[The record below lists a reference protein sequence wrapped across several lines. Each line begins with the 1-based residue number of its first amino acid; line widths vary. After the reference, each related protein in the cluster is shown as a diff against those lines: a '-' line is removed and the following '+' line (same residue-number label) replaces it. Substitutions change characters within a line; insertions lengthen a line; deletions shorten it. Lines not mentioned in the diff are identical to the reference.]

1 MTRPIYLTPPIAL
14 KKSTAN
20 RTALGAAVGARTV
33 KSGQSRWFVGYKKH
47 TLRLWVGDTAGPVLL
62 APLISWAAP
71 GNRGDVLF
79 LEPSL
84 RYCHQ
89 QLGFVPDL
97 VVGDLAY
104 LSGDVQ
110 RRLREQL
117 HVGVV
122 TPLKRN
128 FQLSKAA
135 ETGLTFRCHQG
146 QKLEWLGLNELEQL
160 HWFGLRDP
168 QPICNWC
175 WEQESCPREFAFAPS
190 EHETVFGTVPVQSL
204 VAQKLLSQVRKWIEA
219 SQAYEKNQLGLTSLF
234 LNSLRL
240 TWTFTLLA
248 DTVCLLRCK
257 ASYALPSQQ
266 PILSEL
272 FPTQMQL
279 GL

>member
-1 MTRPIYLTPPIAL
+1 MAI
-14 KKSTAN
+14 

-33 KSGQSRWFVGYKKH
+33 KSGQSRWFVGCKKH
-47 TLRLWVGDTAGPVLL
+47 TLRLWVGETAGPVLL

-71 GNRGDVLF
+71 GNRCDALF

-104 LSGDVQ
+104 INVEVQ

-122 TPLKRN
+122 TPLKRD
-128 FQLSKAA
+128 FELSKAA
-135 ETGLTFRCHQG
+135 EAGLTFRCRQG
-146 QKLEWLGLNELEQL
+146 QKLEWLGLNEVEQL
-160 HWFGLRDP
+160 HWFGVRDP

-175 WEQESCPREFAFAPS
+175 WEQGACPREFAFAPS
-190 EHETVFGTVPVQSL
+190 VHETVFGTVPVQSI
-204 VAQKLLSQVRKWIEA
+204 VAQKLLGQVRKRIEA

-234 LNSLRL
+234 LNSLPL
-240 TWTFTLLA
+240 TWIFTLLA
-248 DTVCLLRCK
+248 DTVCLLRCQ
-257 ASYALPSQQ
+257 ASRE
-266 PILSEL
+266 LSTNRPLLFEL
-272 FPTQMQL
+272 FPAQMQL

>member
-1 MTRPIYLTPPIAL
+1 MAI
-14 KKSTAN
+14 

-33 KSGQSRWFVGYKKH
+33 KSGQSRWFVGCKKH
-47 TLRLWVGDTAGPVLL
+47 TLRLWVGETAGPVLL

-71 GNRGDVLF
+71 GNRCDALF

-104 LSGDVQ
+104 INVDVQ

-122 TPLKRN
+122 TPLKRD
-128 FQLSKAA
+128 FELSKAA
-135 ETGLTFRCHQG
+135 EAGLTFRCRQG
-146 QKLEWLGLNELEQL
+146 QKLEWLGLNEVEQL
-160 HWFGLRDP
+160 HWFGVRDP

-175 WEQESCPREFAFAPS
+175 WEQGACPREFAFAPS
-190 EHETVFGTVPVQSL
+190 VHETVFGTVPVQSI
-204 VAQKLLSQVRKWIEA
+204 VAQKLLGQVRKRIEA

-234 LNSLRL
+234 LNSLPL
-240 TWTFTLLA
+240 TWIFTLLA
-248 DTVCLLRCK
+248 DTVCLLRCQ
-257 ASYALPSQQ
+257 ASRE
-266 PILSEL
+266 LSTNRPLLFEL
-272 FPTQMQL
+272 FPAQMQL